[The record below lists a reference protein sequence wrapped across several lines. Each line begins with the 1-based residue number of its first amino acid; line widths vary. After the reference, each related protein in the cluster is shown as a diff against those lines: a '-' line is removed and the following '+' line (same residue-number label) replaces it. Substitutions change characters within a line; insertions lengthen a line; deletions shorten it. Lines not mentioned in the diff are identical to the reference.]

1 MDPLL
6 KPVQPVAVPPPPEG
20 QRRSRSA
27 IFAPDGVKRDRYH
40 LPEAL
45 QSGSPVGY
53 RTRVSLTADEAA
65 EALSLLSLGRPTAFE
80 ADPDPITEQAFFEQ
94 CSLGVLVSRQSTN
107 YRGHRQIS
115 LGPADSEKAA
125 KILAE
130 LDVEAPVLDH
140 AAATHVMLSRPY
152 RTPFT
157 MLLTLIGHKPV
168 LSLLTV
174 PLRAYRKRVQL
185 RDDIPTI
192 GYLQHLHVGILAD
205 ALDRAVVVSS
215 AGQRRAQVFQRP
227 FSDPLAT
234 SPALSRLEAL
244 VGLTAAEKRQGW
256 RIAIVAQEGQVAAA
270 ERPDIRPATYR
281 KIGAN
286 LLSFRSERIQPGVNH
301 EDKAPEAYQLRQDM
315 DVPEGLVEQ
324 AGRAGF
330 NAFCHWTGVDREAA
344 KKLVVLERVDVLT
357 DDGKERLR
365 EIRRH
370 LLEVTEQV
378 VKGIPLWADLPT
390 GRAFSRNAAR
400 GKKAFALAGQRIYV
414 GGLCRDEVEA
424 AGLQW
429 NHAIRAAGALAAR
442 GTLVAEIM
450 GATEIPENCDL
461 LAGTC
466 LMAGPV
472 NQNDVGK
479 AFYGHRDLLVNEA
492 PGRSPTSLLVWTLK
506 AKTVADP
513 IGNEQQL
520 MDAARKG
527 ALVDLR
533 PAPHEVVEVVRG
545 GAREPLR
552 PEGNTERAFHDQDNF
567 VRASDG
573 AEIPGNA
580 GTPWPSEKGSAPI
593 FS

>member
-1 MDPLL
+1 MHPSL
-6 KPVQPVAVPPPPEG
+6 KPVQAVPIPPPPAD
-20 QRRSRSA
+20 QHRHRSA
-27 IFAPDGVKRDRYH
+27 VFAPKGTKRDRYH
-40 LPEAL
+40 LPEGL

-53 RTRVSLTADEAA
+53 RTRASLTSEEATQ
-65 EALSLLSLGRPTAFE
+65 ALGLLSLGRPAAFV
-80 ADPDPITEQAFFEQ
+80 ADGAPILEEELFEQ
-94 CSLGVLVSRQSTN
+94 SALGVLVSRQSTN

-115 LGPADSEKAA
+115 LGAEDSAKAA
-125 KILAE
+125 GLLREIGM
-130 LDVEAPVLDH
+130 EAPVLDH
-140 AAATHVMLSRPY
+140 ALATHFVLSRPY

-157 MLLTLIGHKPV
+157 LLLTLIGHKPV

-174 PLRAYRKRVQL
+174 PLRAYRKRVHL

-205 ALDRAVVVSS
+205 AMDRAVVVSS
-215 AGQRRAQVFQRP
+215 GGRRRAQVFQRA
-227 FSDPLAT
+227 FCSAT
-234 SPALSRLEAL
+234 TRSSARTALESLI
-244 VGLTAAEKRQGW
+244 GLTPAERRQGW
-256 RIAIVAQEGQVAAA
+256 RISIVAQEGEVAPDEQV
-270 ERPDIRPATYR
+270 RIPRDSLR

-286 LLSFRSERIQPGVNH
+286 LMSFRSERIQPGVNQ
-301 EDKAPEAYQLRQDM
+301 EERAPEAYQHRQDM
-315 DVPEGLVEQ
+315 DVPEDLVEQ

-330 NAFCHWTGVDREAA
+330 NAFCHWTGVDRDTA

-357 DDGKERLR
+357 DAGKGRLR
-365 EIRRH
+365 EIRKH
-370 LLEVTEQV
+370 LLDVTEQV
-378 VKGIPLWADLPT
+378 VKSIPLWADLPT

-400 GKKAFALAGQRIYV
+400 GKKAFALAGQRIYI

-424 AGLQW
+424 AGLEW
-429 NHAIRAAGALAAR
+429 NHAVRCAGALAAR

-450 GATEIPENCDL
+450 GTTQIPDGCDL

-479 AFYGHRDLLVNEA
+479 SFYGHQDLLAKAA
-492 PGRSPTSLLVWTLK
+492 PGRHPTSLLVWTLK

-520 MDAARKG
+520 MDAERKG

-545 GAREPLR
+545 GQRRALR
-552 PEGNTERAFHDQDNF
+552 AEGNTERAFGDVGNF
-567 VRASDG
+567 VRAPNG
-573 AEIPGNA
+573 AAIPGNE
-580 GTPWPSEKGSAPI
+580 GSPWDAELRKAPA
-593 FS
+593 F